1 VTGVHDHPSH
11 DFIIIGSGIA
21 GLRAAIALAPVGRV
35 LILTKADPTES
46 NTGYAQGG
54 IAAAIGADDSPELH
68 AADTIGAGDGL
79 CDAAAVKI
87 LCDEGPRYVRE
98 LVDWGTGFDRD
109 GRGQPALALEAAH
122 SVRRILHAGDS
133 TGREIG
139 RTLWERAR
147 ALGSVTTVN
156 HALVTGLIVDGGV
169 ARGVT
174 YFDNQGRPQVVR
186 AARTLLATGGAGQ
199 VFRETTNPAV
209 ATGDGIALAYEAG
222 ARLCDLEFVQFHP
235 TALNHPD
242 APRFLISEAV
252 RGEGAR
258 LVNRDGEP
266 FMPRYHR
273 DGDLAPRDVVARSIV
288 RESARTGGGVFLTLA
303 HLTAN
308 VRDRFPTIAAACRQV
323 GLDLAKDPIPVG
335 PAAHYLMGGIDTDEW
350 ARTSLPGLYAAGETA
365 CTGVHGANRLASNS
379 LLEGLVFGARA
390 AVAMQEEPRAA
401 ARKSDRVGARP
412 ARPGPAAEG
421 GGSATKSR
429 IPNPA
434 STEHRPSTEEIRDLM
449 WRDVGLFRT
458 REGLAA
464 AVARLDVAYAAR
476 AGAAAPTADE
486 CRVFNLTSVARLIAR
501 AALRR
506 EESRGGHYREDF
518 PARDDLHWQIHLTDQ
533 RETYGQE

>member
-1 VTGVHDHPSH
+1 MNRVLHERQSL

-54 IAAAIGADDSPELH
+54 IAAAIGPDDSPELH
-68 AADTIGAGDGL
+68 AADTMRAGDGL
-79 CDAAAVKI
+79 CDAVAVKI

-109 GRGQPALALEAAH
+109 SRGDPALALEAAH

-156 HALVTGLIVDGGV
+156 HALVTGLIVDSGV
-169 ARGVT
+169 VCGVT
-174 YFDNQGRPQVVR
+174 YFDSQGRPHSVR

-209 ATGDGIALAYEAG
+209 ATGDGIALAFEAG
-222 ARLCDLEFVQFHP
+222 ARVCDLEFVQFHP

-266 FMPRYHR
+266 FMPRYHP

-323 GLDLAKDPIPVG
+323 GLDLARDPIPVG
-335 PAAHYLMGGIDTDEW
+335 PAAHYVMGGIDTDEW

-390 AVAMQEEPRAA
+390 AVAMQKEPRAA
-401 ARKSDRVGARP
+401 EPKSDRIGARLGLGPRARSGSSSPQPP
-412 ARPGPAAEG
+412 APGPD
-421 GGSATKSR
+421 
-429 IPNPA
+429 
-434 STEHRPSTEEIRDLM
+434 EIRDIM
-449 WRDVGLFRT
+449 WRAAGLFRR
-458 REGLAA
+458 REDLEA
-464 AVARLDVAYAAR
+464 AVARLDGAYAAAR
-476 AGAAAPTADE
+476 ARAAAGSAADE
-486 CRVFNLTSVARLIAR
+486 CRMLNLTSVARLIAR

-533 RETYGQE
+533 RDTYGQE

>member
-1 VTGVHDHPSH
+1 VTGVLDHPFH

-21 GLRAAIALAPVGRV
+21 GLRAAIALAAVGRV

-79 CDAAAVKI
+79 CDAVAVKI

-109 GRGQPALALEAAH
+109 GRGEPALALEAAH

-169 ARGVT
+169 VRGVT
-174 YFDNQGRPQVVR
+174 YFDNQGRPQIVR

-209 ATGDGIALAYEAG
+209 ATGDGIALAFEAG
-222 ARLCDLEFVQFHP
+222 ARVCDLEFVQFHP

-323 GLDLAKDPIPVG
+323 GLDLARDPIPVG

-390 AVAMQEEPRAA
+390 AAAMQQDVSAA
-401 ARKSDRVGARP
+401 AVKSDRVPADSLRTPRP
-412 ARPGPAAEG
+412 ETRTPSPDPRA
-421 GGSATKSR
+421 
-429 IPNPA
+429 
-434 STEHRPSTEEIRDLM
+434 PSTEEVRDIM
-449 WRDVGLFRT
+449 WRSAGLFRT

-464 AVARLDVAYAAR
+464 AVGRLDQAYAAR
-476 AGAAAPTADE
+476 AAAAAPTADE